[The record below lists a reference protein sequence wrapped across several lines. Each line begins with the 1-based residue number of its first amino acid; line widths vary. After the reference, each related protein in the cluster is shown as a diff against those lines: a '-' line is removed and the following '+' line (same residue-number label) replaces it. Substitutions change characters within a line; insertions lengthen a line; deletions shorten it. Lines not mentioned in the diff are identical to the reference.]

1 MKAISVLLF
10 VFMGGGIWAGYWVED
25 YFARTRPTEPIAAAG
40 RLFPHLSHGK
50 TVYLTEDEIWISRL
64 PWIIGLAAGV
74 AGGAIWI
81 RLPKKP
87 A

>member
-1 MKAISVLLF
+1 MKLISVLLF
-10 VFMGGGIWAGYWVED
+10 AVMAGCILAGYWVED
-25 YFARTRPTEPIAAAG
+25 HFARTRPKEPVAAAG
-40 RLFPHLSHGK
+40 RLFAHLSHGK
-50 TVYLTEDEIWISRL
+50 TVYLTEEEIWISRL